1 MCGCKDTEKTITELV
16 RSNIENALKQEQEAG
31 VLHDYAIKA
40 CEILSAEEESSKKVH
55 IIYDV
60 VLGNADC
67 AAMAVSVESL
77 CLIEKSKERMV
88 LSEWDNCWTL
98 ETDAHFLRRTKE
110 AV

>member
-55 IIYDV
+55 ITYDV

-77 CLIEKSKERMV
+77 CLIEKSGQKLPKSMV
-88 LSEWDNCWTL
+88 
-98 ETDAHFLRRTKE
+98 
-110 AV
+110 AVRIYAGTYVAVLL